1 MHQPDSAPLVRPGA
15 AAPMADFV
23 LGDWIVQPDLN
34 RLTRH
39 GSVQHVRPQL
49 MDVLVC
55 LADSAGRTVHRDELL
70 RTVWPGQSAVS
81 ESAVAR
87 CIAEL
92 RQALGDRAAAPTH
105 IETIQKR
112 GYRVIAPVAALEAA
126 FDRSLAPDTTPS
138 PAARPVGLPDGTRR
152 RPAWLDR
159 TRVLVHQLAAAFTLR

>member
-15 AAPMADFV
+15 LAPMADFV
-23 LGDWIVQPDLN
+23 LGDWTVQPGLN

-39 GSVQHVRPQL
+39 GTAQHVRPQL

-70 RTVWPGQSAVS
+70 RTVWPGQTTVA

-92 RQALGDRAAAPTH
+92 RQVLGDRAAAPTH
-105 IETIQKR
+105 IETIHKR
-112 GYRVIAPVAALEAA
+112 GYRVIAPVAALAVT
-126 FDRSLAPDTTPS
+126 FDRPVAPDATLS
-138 PAARPVGLPDGTRR
+138 PAAPPVRLQDGTRPR
-152 RPAWLDR
+152 RPWR
-159 TRVLVHQLAAAFTLR
+159 VWTRVLVHQLAAAFTLR

>member
-1 MHQPDSAPLVRPGA
+1 
-15 AAPMADFV
+15 MADFV
-23 LGDWIVQPDLN
+23 LGDWTVQPGLN

-39 GSVQHVRPQL
+39 GTAQHVRPQL

-70 RTVWPGQSAVS
+70 RTVWPGQTAVA

-105 IETIQKR
+105 IETIHKR
-112 GYRVIAPVAALEAA
+112 GYRVIAPVTALAVT
-126 FDRSLAPDTTPS
+126 FDRPVAPDATRS
-138 PAARPVGLPDGTRR
+138 PAPPPVGLQDGIRPR
-152 RPAWLDR
+152 RPWR
-159 TRVLVHQLAAAFTLR
+159 VWTRVLVHQLAAAFTLR

>member
-1 MHQPDSAPLVRPGA
+1 
-15 AAPMADFV
+15 MADFV
-23 LGDWIVQPDLN
+23 LGDWTVQPDLN

-39 GSVQHVRPQL
+39 GTVQHVRPQL

-70 RTVWPGQSAVS
+70 RTVWPGQSTVS

-105 IETIQKR
+105 IETIPKR
-112 GYRVIAPVAALEAA
+112 GYRVIAPVAALAA
-126 FDRSLAPDTTPS
+126 TSDRPVSPDITPS
-138 PAARPVGLPDGTRR
+138 AAAPPLGLQDGARPIQPWRV
-152 RPAWLDR
+152 W